1 MPFELRDF
9 QDLVRL
15 LREHPDWRDVQRAE
29 QRAALL
35 RQARYPAV
43 AVRQRCS
50 PLGPLHISPVYRRRH
65 LQHDPD
71 LRKPSWSGKVSGQNE
86 VGEQQ
91 LC

>member
-35 RQARYPAV
+35 RQVRYPTVAV
-43 AVRQRCS
+43 AAGTEATAGAQQAASEEGVA
-50 PLGPLHISPVYRRRH
+50 L
-65 LQHDPD
+65 
-71 LRKPSWSGKVSGQNE
+71 LRDGRIDGWQE
-86 VGEQQ
+86 ALDHMRAEGETGH
-91 LC
+91 